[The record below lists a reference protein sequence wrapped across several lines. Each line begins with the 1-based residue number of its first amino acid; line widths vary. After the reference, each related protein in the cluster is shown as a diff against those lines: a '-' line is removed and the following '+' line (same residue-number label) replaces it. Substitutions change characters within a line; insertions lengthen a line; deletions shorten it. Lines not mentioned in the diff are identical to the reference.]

1 MADWSSVVSSMSGHP
16 RSHDKYIQ
24 YGTAGFRCKAELLDH
39 VMFRMGLLA
48 TLRSQV
54 KGGQAIG
61 VMITA
66 SHNPGPDNGVKL
78 VDPAGEMLEQ
88 EWEAV
93 ATRLANCPDDQV
105 TSELDQI
112 VAKYNIA
119 RSGPSLV
126 IVGRDTRVSSPAL
139 AQAWKL
145 RRVEGVGTRAQ
156 ALPATAHLLRTVP
169 LRANGLTPFS
179 WRTAGS
185 CCWRR
190 PAGDSCPGPALP
202 CSWSRTVWE

>member
-16 RSHDKYIQ
+16 RSHDKFIQ

-54 KGGQAIG
+54 KGGRAIG

-93 ATRLANCPDDQV
+93 ATRLANCLDDQV

-119 RSGPSLV
+119 RSGSSLV

-139 AQAWKL
+139 ASACI
-145 RRVEGVGTRAQ
+145 
-156 ALPATAHLLRTVP
+156 
-169 LRANGLTPFS
+169 NGITG
-179 WRTAGS
+179 AGGQ
-185 CCWRR
+185 CQ
-190 PAGDSCPGPALP
+190 
-202 CSWSRTVWE
+202 E